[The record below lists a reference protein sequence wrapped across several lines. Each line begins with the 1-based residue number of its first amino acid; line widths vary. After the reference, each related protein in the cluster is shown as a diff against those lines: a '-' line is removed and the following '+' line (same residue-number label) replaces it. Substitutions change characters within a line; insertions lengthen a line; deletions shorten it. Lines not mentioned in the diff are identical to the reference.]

1 MRRLTEI
8 VESYK
13 KIKKFGPWIFLLFLL
28 FPSFWWLLG
37 SGYFIMHDDLQVMR
51 LFQMEK
57 CIRDLQIPC
66 RWSPDMVYGYGQ
78 AMFNF
83 YSAFPYYL
91 GIIYKL
97 ATPLSIMATVK
108 TLFLISLVLSAI
120 GMYLLAKEF
129 WG

>member
-1 MRRLTEI
+1 MKDKI
-8 VESYK
+8 V
-13 KIKKFGPWIFLLFLL
+13 ILILLLVIL
-28 FPSFWWLLG
+28 PSSFYLLG
-37 SGYFIMHDDLQVMR
+37 RGYFNMHDDLQVMR
-51 LFQMEK
+51 VYQMDK
-57 CIRDLQIPC
+57 CFADGQIPC

-91 GIIYKL
+91 GALIRL

-120 GMYLLAKEF
+120 VMYLLAKE
-129 WG
+129 